1 MFWFPIYSMRCGRES
16 PLLWQEIV
24 SAWNEVS
31 PACVWKHM
39 GTLTISMESFGTRAV
54 GWAQV
59 HGTPKRRKVAVVP
72 ATESKLMPFVP
83 AVKVVAAPVATDAA
97 ELHVADLPR
106 LRDSRGTLL
115 PPYQEAHVD
124 RFAEGSAGGE
134 DWRGSATAAPVPVDA
149 AKAAELDALHRVVYA
164 CMNGDSA
171 AWQQL
176 VTSQHRRVYGIC
188 YRFTGSPTDAE
199 DLTQDVFLKVYR
211 NLAGFDPEK
220 GAFTTWLTTLT
231 RNLLVDH
238 FRRTRQDRA
247 TDSLDESARE
257 GEDGPTMADR
267 LADVRPNQLHRI
279 AQMELRARIQHALKQ
294 LSPELREAVILRDL
308 QDMDYKEIAA
318 VLRVPEGTVKSRIS
332 RGRAEMARMLGRTEG
347 QVM

>member
-1 MFWFPIYSMRCGRES
+1 M
-16 PLLWQEIV
+16 
-24 SAWNEVS
+24 
-31 PACVWKHM
+31 
-39 GTLTISMESFGTRAV
+39 
-54 GWAQV
+54 
-59 HGTPKRRKVAVVP
+59 
-72 ATESKLMPFVP
+72 
-83 AVKVVAAPVATDAA
+83 
-97 ELHVADLPR
+97 LHTADE
-106 LRDSRGTLL
+106 T
-115 PPYQEAHVD
+115 
-124 RFAEGSAGGE
+124 AGGE
-134 DWRGSATAAPVPVDA
+134 PWRSDAPAAPAVDA
-149 AKAAELDALHRVVYA
+149 AKAAETAALHHVVFA
-164 CMNGDSA
+164 CMRGDSA

-176 VTSQHRRVYGIC
+176 VSTQHRRVYGIC

-211 NLAGFDPEK
+211 NLQGFDPEK

-247 TDSLDESARE
+247 TDSLDETAR
-257 GEDGPTMADR
+257 GDDGDGPTMADR
-267 LADVRPNQLHRI
+267 LADTRPGQMQRV

-318 VLRVPEGTVKSRIS
+318 VLHVPEGTVKSRIS
-332 RGRAEMARMLGRTEG
+332 RGRGELARMLGRTEG